1 MTFLLLEA
9 QLFPNTTPHG
19 RRRDELDDL
28 SERNRMFYQLLTL
41 FLGHN
46 FEQGSNS
53 LSYNCLKTL

>member
-9 QLFPNTTPHG
+9 QLFPNTTVHG
-19 RRRDELDDL
+19 RIREELDDL

-46 FEQGSNS
+46 FEQGLNS
-53 LSYNCLKTL
+53 LSYNSLITL